1 MSAVR
6 LPRELY
12 PERSMPVDH
21 RDLDESTAY
30 RFLQQQCGQQAGTIG
45 RMMAE
50 YEELADRYNDARAE
64 LAAWRAWG
72 AARPTTRGDAP

>member
-6 LPRELY
+6 VPRELY
-12 PERSMPVDH
+12 PERSMPVEH

-30 RFLQQQCGQQAGTIG
+30 RVLQRQCGKQAGMIG
-45 RMMAE
+45 RMKIE

-72 AARPTTRGDAP
+72 AGRPITRGDAP